1 MIIEESNQLFEQIQN
16 DNENAFELLYKR
28 LFPRLKDFANRIVR
42 DEDIAKDIV
51 QDVFIK
57 LWEKKKEIKLINIE
71 AFIFKVLRNQC
82 ISHIKN
88 LKIVENVKINLSDLQ
103 YAEELYRIDFIKNE
117 PYLLVEKEL
126 QLEVEKVMKSLPD
139 QCKNVFHLSR
149 IEGLKNR
156 EIAERL
162 GINIKNVER
171 HITRA
176 LTSFKDHFGDKIPIA
191 VIILIIQSLN
201 Q

>member
-1 MIIEESNQLFEQIQN
+1 MIIEESNQLFEKIQN
-16 DNENAFELLYKR
+16 DNNYAFELLYKK
-28 LFPRLKDFANRIVR
+28 LFPRLKDFAYRVVK

-88 LKIVENVKINLSDLQ
+88 LKIIENVKINLSGLNQ
-103 YAEELYRIDFIKNE
+103 AEELYRIDFIKNE
-117 PYLLVEKEL
+117 PYILVEKEL
-126 QLEVEKVMKSLPD
+126 QMEVEKVMNSLPD

-149 IEGLKNR
+149 IEGLKT
-156 EIAERL
+156 EKL
-162 GINIKNVER
+162 QNV
-171 HITRA
+171 
-176 LTSFKDHFGDKIPIA
+176 LTL
-191 VIILIIQSLN
+191 ILKMLSDI
-201 Q
+201 

>member
-1 MIIEESNQLFEQIQN
+1 MIIEESNQLFEKIQN
-16 DNENAFELLYKR
+16 DNKDAFELLYKK
-28 LFPRLKDFANRIVR
+28 LFPRLKDFAYRVVR

-88 LKIVENVKINLSDLQ
+88 LKIVENVKINLSGLIQ
-103 YAEELYRIDFIKNE
+103 AEELYRIDFIKNE

-126 QLEVEKVMKSLPD
+126 QMEVESVMNSLPE

-162 GINIKNVER
+162 DINIKNVER

-176 LTSFKDHFGDKIPIA
+176 LTTFKDHFGDKIPIA

-201 Q
+201 

>member
-1 MIIEESNQLFEQIQN
+1 MIIEESNQLFEEIQN
-16 DNENAFELLYKR
+16 ENNNAFELLYKR
-28 LFPRLKDFANRIVR
+28 LFPRLKDFAYRVVK

-88 LKIVENVKINLSDLQ
+88 LKIVENVKVNLSSLSH
-103 YAEELYRIDFIKNE
+103 AEELYRIDFIKNE

-126 QLEVEKVMKSLPD
+126 QLEVEKVMNSLPE
-139 QCKNVFHLSR
+139 QCKNVFQLSR
-149 IEGLKNR
+149 IDGLKNR

-176 LTSFKDHFGDKIPIA
+176 LKTFKDHFGDKIPVA
-191 VIILIIQSLN
+191 VIILIIQSLYK
-201 Q
+201 

>member
-1 MIIEESNQLFEQIQN
+1 MIIEESNQIFERIQN
-16 DNENAFELLYKR
+16 EDKTAFELLYKK
-28 LFPRLKDFANRIVR
+28 LFPRLKDFAFRIVK
-42 DEDIAKDIV
+42 DEDLSKDII

-57 LWEKKKEIKLINIE
+57 LWEKKKEIVIVNIE

-88 LKIVENVKINLSDLQ
+88 LKIIENIKVNLNSLSH
-103 YAEELYRIDFIKNE
+103 AEELYRIDFVKDE

-126 QLEVEKVMKSLPD
+126 QSEVDKIINSLPD

-162 GINIKNVER
+162 SINIKNVER

-176 LTSFKDHFGDKIPIA
+176 LRTFKDHFGDKIPLA
-191 VIILIIQSLN
+191 VIILVIKSLY
-201 Q
+201 

>member
-1 MIIEESNQLFEQIQN
+1 MIIEESNQLFEKIQN
-16 DNENAFELLYKR
+16 DNKNAFELLYKK
-28 LFPRLKDFANRIVR
+28 LFPRLKDFAYRVVK
-42 DEDIAKDIV
+42 DEDIAKDLV

-88 LKIVENVKINLSDLQ
+88 LKIVENVKINLSGLNQ
-103 YAEELYRIDFIKNE
+103 AEELYRIDFIKNE

-126 QLEVEKVMKSLPD
+126 QQEVENIMNSLPE

-156 EIAERL
+156 EIAEQL

-176 LTSFKDHFGDKIPIA
+176 LNSFKDHFGDKIPIA
-191 VIILIIQSLN
+191 VIILIIHSLYK
-201 Q
+201 